1 MFDNLSNR
9 LDGIVKRLRGKGRL
23 TEADV
28 DEVMKEIR
36 SALLEADVNVT
47 VVRSVC
53 NRIREH
59 AIGATRSQALDPG
72 QQVVKAVNDELT
84 RILGGETLPIK
95 FATKPPTVILMA
107 GLQGSGKTTATGKLA
122 LWFKSQGRQPLLVG
136 ADLQRPAAVEQL
148 RTLGAQVNVPVY
160 SDPEDPV
167 LTAFQGVEEA
177 KRLGRDVVIVDTAG
191 RLAIDAE
198 MMEQVRLI
206 SGAVSPHYTFLVID
220 AMTGQDAVQTA
231 DAFHRTLQIDGVIL
245 SKLDGDARGGAAL
258 SVKEVIGRP
267 IAFASTGEKLEAFEQ
282 FHPDRMA
289 GRILGMGD
297 MLTLIE
303 QAEKAFEADRAEQA
317 AARMMEGEFTLD
329 DFLEQMQAL
338 KKMGP
343 LSGILG
349 MMPGMPKEVK
359 NAKIGDDDLK
369 PIEAIIHSMT
379 AEERARPQIISG
391 SRRARIAKGSGREPG
406 EVSRLVKQFGDMQ
419 KMMKRMGMGGGKKG
433 KRGGIPGL
441 GGLGGMRGMPDMSE
455 IEQMM
460 GQGGPGGPGGRGLPG
475 LPR

>member
-9 LDGIVKRLRGKGRL
+9 LDGIVKRLRSKGRL
-23 TEADV
+23 TEGDV
-28 DEVMKEIR
+28 DEIMKEIR

-84 RILGGETLPIK
+84 RILGGETLAIK
-95 FATKPPTVILMA
+95 YASKPPTVILMA

-148 RTLGAQVNVPVY
+148 RTLGRQVDVPVF
-160 SDPEDPV
+160 SDPADPV
-167 LTAFQGVEEA
+167 LTAFEGVEEA

-191 RLAIDAE
+191 RLSIDKE

-206 SGAVSPHYTFLVID
+206 SGAVSPDYTFLVID

-231 DAFHRTLQIDGVIL
+231 EAFHNTLQIDGVIL

-267 IAFASTGEKLEAFEQ
+267 IAFASTGEKLDAFEQ

-303 QAEKAFEADRAEQA
+303 QAENAFEADRAEQA
-317 AARMMEGEFTLD
+317 AARMMEGQFTLD
-329 DFLEQMQAL
+329 DFLEQMQAI

-349 MMPGMPKEVK
+349 MMPGMPKELK
-359 NAKIGDDDLK
+359 NAKIDDDDLK
-369 PIEAIIHSMT
+369 PIEAIIRSMT
-379 AEERARPQIISG
+379 AEERARPQLING
-391 SRRARIAKGSGREPG
+391 SRRGRIAKGSGTETA
-406 EVSRLVKQFGDMQ
+406 EVSRLVKQFNDMQ
-419 KMMKRMGMGGGKKG
+419 KMMKKMGMGGGKKG
-433 KRGGIPGL
+433 KRGGFPGL
-441 GGLGGMRGMPDMSE
+441 PGMGGGMPDMSE
-455 IEQMM
+455 LEQMM
-460 GQGGPGGPGGRGLPG
+460 GQGGPGGFNP
-475 LPR
+475 PR

>member
-72 QQVVKAVNDELT
+72 QQVVKAVSDELT
-84 RILGGETLPIK
+84 RILGGETLVLK
-95 FATKPPTVILMA
+95 YASKPPTVILMA

-122 LWFKSQGRQPLLVG
+122 QWFKSQGRQPLLVG

-148 RTLGAQVNVPVY
+148 RTLGRQVDVPVY

-191 RLAIDAE
+191 RLSIDTE

-206 SGAVSPHYTFLVID
+206 SGAVSPDYTFLVID

-231 DAFHRTLQIDGVIL
+231 EAFHQTLQIDGVIL

-267 IAFASTGEKLEAFEQ
+267 IAFASTGEKLDAFEQ

-303 QAEKAFEADRAEQA
+303 QAEQAFEADQAEQA
-317 AARMMEGEFTLD
+317 AARLMDGQFTLD

-349 MMPGMPKEVK
+349 MMPGMPKELK

-379 AEERARPQIISG
+379 AEERARPQIISA

-419 KMMKRMGMGGGKKG
+419 KMMKKMGMGGGKKG
-433 KRGGIPGL
+433 KRGGLP
-441 GGLGGMRGMPDMSE
+441 GLGGMRGMPDMGE
-455 IEQMM
+455 LEQLMG
-460 GQGGPGGPGGRGLPG
+460 GQGGVPG